1 MAKGRISKQVTRIQS
16 MPNFPKNEHFLPPDT
31 HTYVCVSGGKKH
43 SFFRKFGM
51 LCILVTS
58 VLRFALLPYYRKT
71 NEFCQPTV
79 VLFRLISPSLEVLQ
93 YPPLSSLNVLPVICY
108 LFSRTLGAVFNPE
121 ISFIIKATKWPASAD
136 SARAIVSDAIELLV
150 TLSNFFNSHVI
161 GTALLLPHRNT
172 I

>member
-79 VLFRLISPSLEVLQ
+79 VLFCLSLRSGITFELFKCSSSDL
-93 YPPLSSLNVLPVICY
+93 LSVFQNTRGCFQSRDLFYHQGNKMACIC
-108 LFSRTLGAVFNPE
+108 
-121 ISFIIKATKWPASAD
+121 
-136 SARAIVSDAIELLV
+136 
-150 TLSNFFNSHVI
+150 
-161 GTALLLPHRNT
+161 
-172 I
+172 